1 MSVFNENLSSY
12 NTRTAK
18 LPSEYYI
25 KVTCYS
31 SQKPFEVVEFYV
43 FQLTP

>member
-1 MSVFNENLSSY
+1 MSAFNENLSSY
-12 NTRTAK
+12 NTRTAI
-18 LPSEYYI
+18 LPSKYYI